1 MKAMMTH
8 PLAAYFFCIILFTAI
23 DMVWLVG
30 VGRGFYTSE
39 IGGLL
44 RQQPLLSAAVLFYIL
59 YPIGLVAFAIWP
71 GFGMAS
77 PVQAMKYGALLGL
90 VAYGTYD
97 LTNMAVVQG
106 FTWRIA
112 LIDLAWGTALSA
124 VAAGLTTRIMLLF

>member
-1 MKAMMTH
+1 MKAMMTN
-8 PLAAYFFCIILFTAI
+8 PVAAYILSIVLFTAI

-30 VGRGFYTSE
+30 LGRGFYTSE

-44 RQQPLLSAAVLFYIL
+44 RQQPLLSAAVLFYLL

-77 PVQAMKYGALLGL
+77 PFQALKWGALLGL

-97 LTNMAVVQG
+97 LTNMAVIQG

-112 LIDLAWGTALSA
+112 LIDLVWGTLLSA
-124 VAAGLTTRIMLLF
+124 VCAGLITRIMLLF